1 MLTSEVLEKACISAI
16 RQYLNVD
23 GMEKFTDEYIKE
35 TYSIAIEVMKDSYTK
50 SNMAKG
56 GLSGVN
62 SISQGSQSIS
72 FNTNNESNGF
82 ISDDVKALLPRP
94 YLRLY

>member
-23 GMEKFTDEYIKE
+23 GMEKFTDEYITE
-35 TYSIAIEVMKDSYTK
+35 TYSIAIEVMKDSYTQ
-50 SNMAKG
+50 SSMAKG

-72 FNTNNESNGF
+72 FNSDSNGF
-82 ISDDVKALLPRP
+82 ISDEVKALLPRP
-94 YLRLY
+94 YVRLY

>member
-16 RQYLNVD
+16 RQYLNVE
-23 GMEKFTDEYIKE
+23 GMEKFTDDYIKKS
-35 TYSIAIEVMKDSYTK
+35 YSIVIEVMKDNYTK

-72 FNTNNESNGF
+72 FNGESNGF
-82 ISDDVKALLPRP
+82 ISDEVKALLPMP
-94 YLRLY
+94 YVRLY

>member
-1 MLTSEVLEKACISAI
+1 
-16 RQYLNVD
+16 
-23 GMEKFTDEYIKE
+23 
-35 TYSIAIEVMKDSYTK
+35 MKDSYTK

-72 FNTNNESNGF
+72 FNTNNESNSF

-94 YLRLY
+94 YVRLY

>member
-62 SISQGSQSIS
+62 SISQGSQSI
-72 FNTNNESNGF
+72 NNESNGF

-94 YLRLY
+94 YVRLY

>member
-1 MLTSEVLEKACISAI
+1 MLTSEVLEKACISAV
-16 RQYLNVD
+16 RQYLNVE

-35 TYSIAIEVMKDSYTK
+35 TYSIAIEVMKDNYTK
-50 SNMAKG
+50 SSMAKG

-72 FNTNNESNGF
+72 FNSDSNGF
-82 ISDDVKALLPRP
+82 ISDEVKALLPRP
-94 YLRLY
+94 YVRLY